1 MVRWIKLTVI
11 NDNKPNPPLLN
22 DWGWSV
28 LIETDKWVL
37 LYDADTEPRVMENN
51 IKALGI
57 DLNRVDAAFLSH
69 YHVDHY
75 GGFRYI
81 GEVRRGLI
89 VYVPEIDNILRRWS
103 LDPVTVSDSREVLK
117 DAVTT
122 GVMSGMGVYEHSLI
136 IKLDGYG
143 SVVVVGC
150 SHPGI
155 DNIVRR
161 SYELLGEVYLV
172 IGGFHGPSRQQ
183 LDVVARYSRYVCPA
197 HCSGD
202 EARRY
207 VGVKYRDK
215 YCDVRTGTVI
225 NLPIT

>member
-1 MVRWIKLTVI
+1 MVKWIKLTVI
-11 NDNKPNPPLLN
+11 NDNKPNSSLLN
-22 DWGWSV
+22 DWGWSI

-37 LYDADTEPRVMENN
+37 LYDADTEPRIMENN

-57 DLNRVDAAFLSH
+57 DLNRIDAAFLSH
-69 YHVDHY
+69 YHADHY
-75 GGFRYI
+75 GGFKYI
-81 GEVRRGLI
+81 GEIRRGLV
-89 VYVPEIDNILRRWS
+89 VYVPDVDDVLRRWG
-103 LDPVTVSDSREVLK
+103 LNPVTVRDSKEVLE

-136 IKLDGYG
+136 IKLSGYG

-155 DNIVRR
+155 DNIVKR
-161 SYELLGEVYLV
+161 SHELLGDVYLV

-183 LDVVARYSRYVCPA
+183 LDVVAKYSRYVCPA

-202 EARRY
+202 EARHY
-207 VGVKYRDK
+207 VSVAYRDK
-215 YCDVRTGTVI
+215 YCDVKTGTVI
-225 NLPIT
+225 ILPMS

>member
-1 MVRWIKLTVI
+1 MVKWIRLMVI

-22 DWGWSV
+22 DWGWSIF
-28 LIETDKWVL
+28 IETDKWIL
-37 LYDADTEPRVMENN
+37 LYDADTEPRIMENN

-57 DLNRVDAAFLSH
+57 DLNRVNAAFLSH
-69 YHVDHY
+69 YHADHY
-75 GGFRYI
+75 GGFKYI
-81 GEVRRGLI
+81 GKVRKGLT
-89 VYVPEIDNILRRWS
+89 VYVPEVDNILRKWD
-103 LDPVTVSDSREVLK
+103 LNPITVKDSREILE

-122 GVMSGMGVYEHSLI
+122 GIMSGMGVYEHSLI
-136 IKLDGYG
+136 VKLSGYG

-161 SYELLGEVYLV
+161 SHELLGDVYLV

-183 LDVVARYSRYVCPA
+183 LDIVARYSRYVCPA

-202 EARRY
+202 EARHY
-207 VGVKYRDK
+207 MSVHYRDK